1 MMLVLW
7 DTVIICMYEYS
18 DCTIDWIQYTWQTKD
33 TSCLRDGA
41 RGFDGGEGGGGSGD
55 DDDSGDD
62 STDDSDD
69 SGDYN
74 CNYKSC
80 IKLSGMSSSGT
91 YDFNQMVFS
100 SML

>member
-41 RGFDGGEGGGGSGD
+41 RGFDGGEGEGGSGD
-55 DDDSGDD
+55 DDN
-62 STDDSDD
+62 TDDSDD